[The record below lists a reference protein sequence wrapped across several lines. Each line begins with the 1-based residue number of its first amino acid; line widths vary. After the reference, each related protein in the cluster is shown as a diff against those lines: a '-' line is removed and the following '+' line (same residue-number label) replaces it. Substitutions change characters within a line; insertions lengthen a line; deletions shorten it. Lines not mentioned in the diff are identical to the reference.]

1 MDPTYAPHGHQVKSP
16 MSPAD
21 ISLWRMPDGANMFY
35 SLLTAFEVLIVTSL
49 FYKIAMDFKPKVNL
63 NNDCLV

>member
-1 MDPTYAPHGHQVKSP
+1 
-16 MSPAD
+16 
-21 ISLWRMPDGANMFY
+21 MFY
-35 SLLTAFEVLIVTSL
+35 LLLTAFEVLIVTSL